1 MTNEELKEAL
11 FNKTPVTAGGINYQC
26 VSAIIY
32 RVINKTLTI
41 QVELLDKNNK
51 SVTITKAED
60 VQWSR

>member
-11 FNKTPVTAGGINYQC
+11 FHQSPVMAGGITYKC

-41 QVELLDKNNK
+41 QAELLDQNNK

>member
-11 FNKTPVTAGGINYQC
+11 FNKSPVTAGGISYIC

-32 RVINKTLTI
+32 RVINNNLTI
-41 QVELLDKNNK
+41 QVELLDKNNQ

-60 VQWSR
+60 VQWSQ

>member
-11 FNKTPVTAGGINYQC
+11 FNQSPVTAGGITYRC

-60 VQWSR
+60 VQWSQ